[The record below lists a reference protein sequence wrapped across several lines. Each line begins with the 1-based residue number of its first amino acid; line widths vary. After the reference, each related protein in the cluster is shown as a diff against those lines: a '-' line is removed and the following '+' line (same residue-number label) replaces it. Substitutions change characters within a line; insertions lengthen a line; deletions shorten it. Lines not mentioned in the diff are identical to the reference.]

1 MTHSAVVILYNHVEN
16 RIQKGRWEM
25 DSYQGSI
32 WGFSENTMAINPIYI
47 GGTKYCD
54 NWEDAINETKEAV
67 TYFENHGYNVTNVE
81 INKVNK

>member
-1 MTHSAVVILYNHVEN
+1 
-16 RIQKGRWEM
+16 
-25 DSYQGSI
+25 
-32 WGFSENTMAINPIYI
+32 MAINPIYI

-67 TYFENHGYNVTNVE
+67 TYFENHGYTVTNVE